1 MVSGETRFYVRRSSG
16 LIRTISGRSALIAN
30 LVGMGILVNIFWVY
44 YASALYPNADLP
56 STVFIAM
63 VLNLLIAYVYWM
75 LATAMPRTGGDYVYV
90 SRIFHPALGFMEN
103 LMFVVIMISWAGLF
117 PQL

>member
-1 MVSGETRFYVRRSSG
+1 
-16 LIRTISGRSALIAN
+16 
-30 LVGMGILVNIFWVY
+30 MGILVNIFWVY

-56 STVFIAM
+56 STVFIGM
-63 VLNLLIAYVYWM
+63 VLNLFIAYVYWM
-75 LATAMPRTGGDYVYV
+75 LASAMPRTGGDYVYV

-117 PQL
+117 PQLIASQALQMIFANVYMVTNNSYYLSIAQ